1 MPSNKTVAVVVVY
14 TGKNRINAI
23 LLFLSLRKK
32 EREREKKR
40 EIVKTKQKNAG
51 IWSEWSEERV
61 GEALFQLKKMVS
73 ETDRFSL
80 GK

>member
-32 EREREKKR
+32 ERERERKK
-40 EIVKTKQKNAG
+40 EK
-51 IWSEWSEERV
+51 
-61 GEALFQLKKMVS
+61 
-73 ETDRFSL
+73 
-80 GK
+80 

>member
-32 EREREKKR
+32 EREREKKKR
-40 EIVKTKQKNAG
+40 NSKD
-51 IWSEWSEERV
+51 
-61 GEALFQLKKMVS
+61 EAKECRNMK
-73 ETDRFSL
+73 
-80 GK
+80 